1 MKCMSLFIKRLKETV
16 SNLRRS
22 PTMRYE
28 TELYS
33 VLLLIV
39 LFLVL
44 VSLSSIRLSG
54 HVRGIFEEQIFAD
67 LLKTSK
73 VTADYLSDKPELR
86 SSTAEFRQWVSDSYA
101 DSIELIDGS
110 PHGLGSMPAVF
121 GRLSETQI
129 TTLGRGEPASLLPD
143 EDDRSPG
150 YAVLYPFESTDGRSF
165 VLRVYKRASRFG
177 MIGKVSFLNY
187 IFQVTGLLAII
198 ILGYLYVKVTLK
210 PFTRMKRAAR
220 EATVERADGEV
231 SVENIVS
238 SFQKMIDE
246 MKDKEEILQ
255 SLYKKTQK
263 RAERLEQFN
272 EYILSGMAS
281 GLISCNR
288 DGIVTHFN
296 LSAQRLL
303 QIEERDA
310 LGRRYN
316 EVLTDLPEV
325 KDLIARTLEGECN
338 FSRVELEVN
347 HGDED
352 MSLGISTTLIRDE
365 RDRRVGATVIMT
377 DLTEVKK
384 LQRDIA
390 YKDKMAALGETA
402 AGLAHEL
409 RNSMTAV
416 LGFGNLIKKLS
427 EENPQLMQ
435 VAESIS
441 IEASA
446 TEQMLTRFLE
456 FAQPTSFSLAEVDI
470 CSTARELI
478 AGFENLASELNIRL
492 TFSCDSSSRVV
503 ADKLAL
509 RQIISNLL
517 SNAVEATPANGE
529 VSVDIRPTGN
539 GTIRLEVSDGGPGIP
554 DDLRNKVFN
563 PFFTTKEDG
572 TGLGLCTVKKFVDGM
587 NGTISL
593 SSFESDQFSLTV
605 ELPAAESS
613 MTESEPIDRQKRL
626 ANGPPA

>member
-1 MKCMSLFIKRLKETV
+1 MSLFTKRLKETV
-16 SNLRRS
+16 GNLRRS
-22 PTMRYE
+22 PAMRYE

-54 HVRGIFEEQIFAD
+54 HVRGIFEKQIFAD
-67 LLKTSK
+67 LLRTSK

-101 DSIELIDGS
+101 DSIELIDGA
-110 PHGLGSMPAVF
+110 PHGLGSLPAIF

-129 TTLGRGEPASLLPD
+129 TTLGNGEPASLLPN
-143 EDDRSPG
+143 EDDRAPG

-198 ILGYLYVKVTLK
+198 ILGYLYVRVTLK
-210 PFTRMKRAAR
+210 PFMRMKRAAR
-220 EATVERADGEV
+220 EATVEHEHGEV

-255 SLYKKTQK
+255 GLYKKTQK

-272 EYILSGMAS
+272 EYVLSGMAS
-281 GLISCNR
+281 GLMSCNR

-296 LSAQRLL
+296 QSAQRLL

-310 LGRRYN
+310 LGQRYGK
-316 EVLTDLPEV
+316 VLTDLPEV
-325 KDLIARTLEGECN
+325 RDLIARTLEGECN

-441 IEASA
+441 TEASA

-456 FAQPTSFSLAEVDI
+456 FAQPTSFSLTEVDI

-478 AGFENLASELNIRL
+478 ANFENLAAELNIRL
-492 TFSCDSSSRVV
+492 AFSYDSSSRVM

-517 SNAVEATPANGE
+517 SNAIEATPPESE
-529 VSVDIRPTGN
+529 VAVDIRPTGN
-539 GTIRLEVSDGGPGIP
+539 GTIRVKVADGGPGIP

-593 SSFESDQFSLTV
+593 SSSDSDRFSLTI
-605 ELPAAESS
+605 ELPEAEMS
-613 MTESEPIDRQKRL
+613 MDDSESIDRQKTL
-626 ANGPPA
+626 ADTPPA

>member
-1 MKCMSLFIKRLKETV
+1 MGPSLNRMRKSLRGFIRL
-16 SNLRRS
+16 
-22 PTMRYE
+22 PAMRYE

-44 VSLSSIRLSG
+44 ISLSSIRLSS
-54 HVRGIFEEQIFAD
+54 HVRGIFEDQIFAD
-67 LLKTSK
+67 LLKTSQI
-73 VTADYLSDKPELR
+73 TANYLSDKPELK
-86 SSTAEFRQWVSDSYA
+86 SSTAEFRQWVNDSFA
-101 DSIELIDGS
+101 DSIELIEGTALASDRMS
-110 PHGLGSMPAVF
+110 PIV

-129 TTLGRGEPASLLPD
+129 AMLDEGEPASIMPD
-143 EDDRSPG
+143 NKDRWPG
-150 YAVLYPFESTDGRSF
+150 YAVLYPFKSEDNRPYL
-165 VLRVYKRASRFG
+165 LRVYKRASRFG
-177 MIGKVSFLNY
+177 MIGKVSLLNY
-187 IFQVTGLLAII
+187 IFQITGLIAII

-220 EATVERADGEV
+220 EATVEAMGDDV
-231 SVENIVS
+231 SVESIVV

-255 SLYKKTQK
+255 GLYKKTQK
-263 RAERLEQFN
+263 RAEQLEQFN

-281 GLISCNR
+281 GLMSCNR

-310 LGRRYN
+310 LGCSYT
-316 EVLTDLPEV
+316 EVLSDIPEMR
-325 KDLIARTLEGECN
+325 DLIGRTLDEGLN
-338 FSRVELEVN
+338 QSRVELSLI
-347 HGDED
+347 HDDED
-352 MSLGISTTLIRDE
+352 MSLGVSTTLIRDE
-365 RDRRVGATVIMT
+365 RERRIGVTVIMT

-441 IEASA
+441 TEASA

-456 FAQPTSFSLAEVDI
+456 FAQPTNFSIAPVDI
-470 CSTARELI
+470 CETTHELI
-478 AGFENLASELNIRL
+478 TNFKNIAEEKNIRL
-492 TFSCDSSSRVV
+492 SCFCEEGSGVL
-503 ADKLAL
+503 ADRLAL

-517 SNAVEATPANGE
+517 SNAVDATLSEGE
-529 VSVDIRPTGN
+529 VSMDIRSTGH
-539 GTIRLEVSDGGPGIP
+539 GTIQIRVSDGGPGIQP
-554 DDLRNKVFN
+554 EYRNKVFN

-587 NGTISL
+587 RGKISL
-593 SSFESDQFSLTV
+593 SQEDAERFEIMV
-605 ELPAAESS
+605 ELPQADDTQDEFI
-613 MTESEPIDRQKRL
+613 TEADQKRL
-626 ANGPPA
+626 AQAP